1 MKVLIDNYD
10 SFTYNLYQQIG
21 VFDPEIIVV
30 KNDEITLDD
39 LKAMHPS
46 HLILSPG
53 PGRPEDSGIS
63 LAAARYFANRIPML
77 GVCMGLEVICEAL
90 GGQLKLA
97 KTLMH
102 GKSGQVTLDTT
113 DPLFRNC
120 PTEAMVARYHS
131 LVCDGDSL
139 PGIFNV
145 PAYSA
150 DGDIMALTI
159 PSMQIY
165 GMQFHPESVMTEPGI
180 GDQMIQNFLQ
190 ASIASGATN

>member
-21 VFDPEIIVV
+21 AFDPDIVVV
-30 KNDEITLDD
+30 KNDQITLDE
-39 LKAMHPS
+39 LKAMHPT

-63 LAAARYFANRIPML
+63 LAAARYFANRIPIL

-113 DPLFRNC
+113 DPLFDDC
-120 PTEAMVARYHS
+120 PTNATVARYHS
-131 LVCDGDSL
+131 LVCDGDTL

-145 PAYSA
+145 VARA
-150 DGDIMALTI
+150 DDGDIMALTI

-165 GMQFHPESVMTEPGI
+165 GVQFHPESVMTETGV
-180 GDQMIQNFLQ
+180 GDQIIQNFLK
-190 ASIASGATN
+190 SKVPATV